1 MDRCKNLRGGT
12 KVSFFAEYSM
22 MQLDCNE
29 RLKKDE
35 IVYFEDLIV
44 FFVKIIVN
52 RVEKLYYCDCKIVK
66 AKAYLQ

>member
-1 MDRCKNLRGGT
+1 
-12 KVSFFAEYSM
+12 

-29 RLKKDE
+29 RFTKDE

-52 RVEKLYYCDCKIVK
+52 CVEKLYYCDCKIVK